1 MKPRKLKISLALTFV
16 GLAVVYLIATA
27 ASQTTMYYL
36 TVEEAL
42 ARGQSAVGRFMRV
55 SGQVVGESVQWDPA
69 LFRLSFEVEHN
80 GYTLPAVYYGVKPDN
95 LMDGAVVI
103 LEGSLQKEGYF
114 QVERLL
120 VQCTSKYE
128 AADGGSH
135 PGDYQNFRLQ
145 TINGDTYEAYE
156 SRVPVR

>member
-1 MKPRKLKISLALTFV
+1 MKPRKRKISLALALV
-16 GLAVVYLIATA
+16 GIAVVYLIATA

-36 TVEEAL
+36 TVEETL
-42 ARGQSAVGRFMRV
+42 ARGPRIVGQFMRV
-55 SGQVVGESVQWDPA
+55 SGQVVGESIQWDPA

-95 LMDGAVVI
+95 LLDGAIVI
-103 LEGSLQKEGYF
+103 LEGSLQEEGHF
-114 QVERLL
+114 QVQRLL

-135 PGDYQNFRLQ
+135 PDDYTQFRLQ
-145 TINGDTYEAYE
+145 KINGETYEAYE